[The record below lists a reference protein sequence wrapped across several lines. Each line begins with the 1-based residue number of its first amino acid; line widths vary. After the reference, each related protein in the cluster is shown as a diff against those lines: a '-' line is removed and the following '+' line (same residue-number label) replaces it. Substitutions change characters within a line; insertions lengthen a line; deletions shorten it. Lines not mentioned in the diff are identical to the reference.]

1 MIFKLQ
7 EELSEMTKYRQ
18 GMINDEYSL
27 MHSIDWSQS
36 ECCCDLVSGVV
47 DPEWA

>member
-7 EELSEMTKYRQ
+7 EELAEMTKYRQ

-27 MHSIDWSQS
+27 MLCIDRSQS